1 MPETA
6 IPPQPAYDPDEK
18 AVFDLLYRANE
29 AYQRMMD
36 RDSIQPF
43 SEERVVFVQAI
54 RQAISCLDSRLH
66 TRISVALV
74 REGTVTLTFDRSTL
88 PRPGPALILPPRPGP
103 VLGS

>member
-29 AYQRMMD
+29 AYQNLMNKD
-36 RDSIQPF
+36 QVEPF
-43 SEERVVFVQAI
+43 GEERVVFVEAI
-54 RQAISCLDSRLH
+54 RQAMSCLDSRLH

-74 REGTVTLTFDRSTL
+74 RDGTVTLTFDRSTL
-88 PRPGPALILPPRPGP
+88 PRSGPSLILPPRPSDI
-103 VLGS
+103 LRR